1 MLGMRNVNSQM
12 LNLMVTIKQK
22 KNEPKLMQTYYRGF
36 SCRPL
41 LSCPSPIVNE
51 NRMTRS
57 KYNICLKNRY
67 IFIYYL
73 NRSTIY

>member
-12 LNLMVTIKQK
+12 LNGNNKTKK

>member
-12 LNLMVTIKQK
+12 LNGNNKTK